1 MHILLVSCLQLNSH
15 IHHTLIELNRAKF
28 IWTIS
33 SLKYIGYTKIHM
45 SLKLYIIS
53 LTVSL
58 LVASGFGIIE
68 YASGQA
74 NITVPQPRELQA
86 NASQINASQ
95 INASQINAS
104 QINASQILGN
114 GSAGNMSNPCDPSY
128 PDFCVTTYS
137 ANLTCTD
144 IPYRNFTVLAPDTFG
159 LDSDG
164 DGFGCENSNVAFVN
178 SSTTN
183 KSIIVN
189 TTLPR

>member
-1 MHILLVSCLQLNSH
+1 
-15 IHHTLIELNRAKF
+15 
-28 IWTIS
+28 
-33 SLKYIGYTKIHM
+33 M
-45 SLKLYIIS
+45 SLKLYIFS

-58 LVASGFGIIE
+58 LFASGFGIID
-68 YASGQA
+68 YASGQV

-104 QINASQILGN
+104 QINASQINASQINASQIQGN

-144 IPYRNFTVLAPDTFG
+144 IPHRNFTVLAPDTFG

>member
-1 MHILLVSCLQLNSH
+1 
-15 IHHTLIELNRAKF
+15 
-28 IWTIS
+28 
-33 SLKYIGYTKIHM
+33 M
-45 SLKLYIIS
+45 SLKLYILS

-58 LVASGFGIIE
+58 LFGSGFGIID
-68 YASGQA
+68 YASGQV
-74 NITVPQPRELQA
+74 NTTVPQPQEL
-86 NASQINASQ
+86 QINASQ
-95 INASQINAS
+95 IQ
-104 QINASQILGN
+104 GN
-114 GSAGNMSNPCDPSY
+114 GSAGNMTNPCDPSY
-128 PDFCVTTYS
+128 PDFCLTTYS

>member
-1 MHILLVSCLQLNSH
+1 
-15 IHHTLIELNRAKF
+15 
-28 IWTIS
+28 
-33 SLKYIGYTKIHM
+33 M
-45 SLKLYIIS
+45 SLKLYILS

-58 LVASGFGIIE
+58 LFGSGFGIID
-68 YASGQA
+68 YASGQV
-74 NITVPQPRELQA
+74 NTTVPQPQEL
-86 NASQINASQ
+86 QINASQ
-95 INASQINAS
+95 IQ
-104 QINASQILGN
+104 GN
-114 GSAGNMSNPCDPSY
+114 GSAGNMTNPCDPSY

>member
-1 MHILLVSCLQLNSH
+1 
-15 IHHTLIELNRAKF
+15 
-28 IWTIS
+28 
-33 SLKYIGYTKIHM
+33 M
-45 SLKLYIIS
+45 SLKLYIVS

-58 LVASGFGIIE
+58 LFASGFGIID
-68 YASGQA
+68 YTSGQV

-95 INASQINAS
+95 IQ
-104 QINASQILGN
+104 GN

-128 PDFCVTTYS
+128 SDFCVTTYS

-178 SSTTN
+178 ASTTN

>member
-1 MHILLVSCLQLNSH
+1 
-15 IHHTLIELNRAKF
+15 
-28 IWTIS
+28 
-33 SLKYIGYTKIHM
+33 M
-45 SLKLYIIS
+45 SLKLYIFS

-58 LVASGFGIIE
+58 LFASGFGIID
-68 YASGQA
+68 YASGQV

-95 INASQINAS
+95 INASQI
-104 QINASQILGN
+104 QGN
-114 GSAGNMSNPCDPSY
+114 GSADNMSNPCDPSY

>member
-1 MHILLVSCLQLNSH
+1 
-15 IHHTLIELNRAKF
+15 
-28 IWTIS
+28 
-33 SLKYIGYTKIHM
+33 
-45 SLKLYIIS
+45 
-53 LTVSL
+53 
-58 LVASGFGIIE
+58 
-68 YASGQA
+68 
-74 NITVPQPRELQA
+74 
-86 NASQINASQ
+86 
-95 INASQINAS
+95 
-104 QINASQILGN
+104 
-114 GSAGNMSNPCDPSY
+114 MSNPCDPSY

>member
-1 MHILLVSCLQLNSH
+1 
-15 IHHTLIELNRAKF
+15 
-28 IWTIS
+28 
-33 SLKYIGYTKIHM
+33 M
-45 SLKLYIIS
+45 SLKQFIFS
-53 LTVSL
+53 LTVSFL
-58 LVASGFGIIE
+58 FASGFGIID
-68 YASGQA
+68 YASGQI
-74 NITVPQPRELQA
+74 NTTIPQPRELQ
-86 NASQINASQ
+86 INASQ
-95 INASQINAS
+95 IQ
-104 QINASQILGN
+104 GN

-189 TTLPR
+189 TTIPR

>member
-1 MHILLVSCLQLNSH
+1 
-15 IHHTLIELNRAKF
+15 
-28 IWTIS
+28 
-33 SLKYIGYTKIHM
+33 M
-45 SLKLYIIS
+45 SLKLYIFS

-58 LVASGFGIIE
+58 LFAFGFGIID
-68 YASGQA
+68 YASGQV

-95 INASQINAS
+95 INASQI
-104 QINASQILGN
+104 QGN
-114 GSAGNMSNPCDPSY
+114 GSADNMSNPCDPSY

>member
-1 MHILLVSCLQLNSH
+1 
-15 IHHTLIELNRAKF
+15 
-28 IWTIS
+28 
-33 SLKYIGYTKIHM
+33 M
-45 SLKLYIIS
+45 SLKLYILL
-53 LTVSL
+53 LTVSFPL
-58 LVASGFGIIE
+58 GSGFGMSD
-68 YASGQA
+68 YASGQM
-74 NITVPQPRELQA
+74 NITVPQPREL
-86 NASQINASQ
+86 QINASQ
-95 INASQINAS
+95 INASQIQENR
-104 QINASQILGN
+104 
-114 GSAGNMSNPCDPSY
+114 SAGNMSNMSNPCDPSY

>member
-1 MHILLVSCLQLNSH
+1 
-15 IHHTLIELNRAKF
+15 
-28 IWTIS
+28 
-33 SLKYIGYTKIHM
+33 M
-45 SLKLYIIS
+45 SLKLYIFS

-58 LVASGFGIIE
+58 LFASGFGIID
-68 YASGQA
+68 YASGQV

-95 INASQINAS
+95 IQ
-104 QINASQILGN
+104 GN

-137 ANLTCTD
+137 ANLSCTD

-164 DGFGCENSNVAFVN
+164 DGFGCENSNVAFIN

>member
-1 MHILLVSCLQLNSH
+1 
-15 IHHTLIELNRAKF
+15 
-28 IWTIS
+28 
-33 SLKYIGYTKIHM
+33 M
-45 SLKLYIIS
+45 SLKLYILS

-58 LVASGFGIIE
+58 LFGSGFGIID
-68 YASGQA
+68 YASGQI
-74 NITVPQPRELQA
+74 NTTIPQPREL
-86 NASQINASQ
+86 QINASQ
-95 INASQINAS
+95 INASQI
-104 QINASQILGN
+104 QGN

-178 SSTTN
+178 SNTTN

>member
-1 MHILLVSCLQLNSH
+1 
-15 IHHTLIELNRAKF
+15 
-28 IWTIS
+28 
-33 SLKYIGYTKIHM
+33 M
-45 SLKLYIIS
+45 SLKQFIFS
-53 LTVSL
+53 LTVSFL
-58 LVASGFGIIE
+58 FASGFGIID
-68 YASGQA
+68 YASGQI
-74 NITVPQPRELQA
+74 NTTIPQPREL
-86 NASQINASQ
+86 QINASQ
-95 INASQINAS
+95 INASQI
-104 QINASQILGN
+104 QGN

>member
-1 MHILLVSCLQLNSH
+1 
-15 IHHTLIELNRAKF
+15 
-28 IWTIS
+28 
-33 SLKYIGYTKIHM
+33 M
-45 SLKLYIIS
+45 SLKLYIFS

-58 LVASGFGIIE
+58 LFASGFGIID
-68 YASGQA
+68 YANGQV

-95 INASQINAS
+95 INASQI
-104 QINASQILGN
+104 QGN
-114 GSAGNMSNPCDPSY
+114 GSARNMSNPCDPSY

>member
-1 MHILLVSCLQLNSH
+1 
-15 IHHTLIELNRAKF
+15 
-28 IWTIS
+28 
-33 SLKYIGYTKIHM
+33 M
-45 SLKLYIIS
+45 SLKLYIVY

-58 LVASGFGIIE
+58 LFTSGLGIID
-68 YASGQA
+68 YASGQV

-95 INASQINAS
+95 INGSQI
-104 QINASQILGN
+104 QGN

-128 PDFCVTTYS
+128 SDFCVTTYS

>member
-1 MHILLVSCLQLNSH
+1 
-15 IHHTLIELNRAKF
+15 
-28 IWTIS
+28 
-33 SLKYIGYTKIHM
+33 M
-45 SLKLYIIS
+45 SLKLYIFS

-58 LVASGFGIIE
+58 LFASGFGIIDN
-68 YASGQA
+68 ASGQV

-86 NASQINASQ
+86 NASQINASE
-95 INASQINAS
+95 
-104 QINASQILGN
+104 INASQILGN

-189 TTLPR
+189 TTLPK

>member
-1 MHILLVSCLQLNSH
+1 
-15 IHHTLIELNRAKF
+15 
-28 IWTIS
+28 
-33 SLKYIGYTKIHM
+33 M
-45 SLKLYIIS
+45 SLNLYIIS

-58 LVASGFGIIE
+58 LFASGFGIID

-95 INASQINAS
+95 INASQI
-104 QINASQILGN
+104 QGN
-114 GSAGNMSNPCDPSY
+114 GSVGNMSNPCDPSY

-178 SSTTN
+178 PSTTN
-183 KSIIVN
+183 KSIIAN
-189 TTLPR
+189 TTLPG

>member
-1 MHILLVSCLQLNSH
+1 MNWIVPNSF
-15 IHHTLIELNRAKF
+15 RPV
-28 IWTIS
+28 S
-33 SLKYIGYTKIHM
+33 SLKYLGYAKIHM
-45 SLKLYIIS
+45 SLNLYILS

-58 LVASGFGIIE
+58 LFGSSFGIID
-68 YASGQA
+68 YASGQV
-74 NITVPQPRELQA
+74 NTTVPQPQELQINA
-86 NASQINASQ
+86 SQMNASQINASQ
-95 INASQINAS
+95 IQ
-104 QINASQILGN
+104 GN

-178 SSTTN
+178 STTTN